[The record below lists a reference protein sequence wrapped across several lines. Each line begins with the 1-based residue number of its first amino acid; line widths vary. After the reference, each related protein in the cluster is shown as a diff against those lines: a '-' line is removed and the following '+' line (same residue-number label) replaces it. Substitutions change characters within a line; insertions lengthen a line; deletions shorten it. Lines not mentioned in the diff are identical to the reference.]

1 MEKTTNKKKQVN
13 IVRIMLYI
21 SAALIL
27 ASVCVSFLPVVH
39 YTDPYTKLTTS
50 FTGLDFT
57 KALYMPE
64 YGTKMSAVKSLL
76 ESGKAGV
83 VAETLAILCPVC
95 LGYSVI
101 MFLLTLLATYYKKL
115 NNIFIIGGFFGVWT
129 FYLMTTI
136 NVVGRMAVVKG
147 ENILNNYAIGAAVP
161 LGTICVL
168 AASIINIFMVFV
180 EEAKSKP
187 QQKKP
192 SFIPPPP
199 RRY

>member
-1 MEKTTNKKKQVN
+1 MEKATKEKKKVN
-13 IVRIMLYI
+13 IVRVMLYV
-21 SAALIL
+21 SAVLIL
-27 ASVCVSFLPVVH
+27 ASIAVSFLPIIN
-39 YTDPYTKLTTS
+39 YTDPYTKQVTS

-64 YGTKMSAVKSLL
+64 YGTKVSAVKSLL
-76 ESGKAGV
+76 ESSKAGM
-83 VAETLAILCPVC
+83 VAQTLAILCPVG
-95 LGYSVI
+95 LAYSVI

-147 ENILNNYAIGAAVP
+147 ENVLNNYAMGLAVP
-161 LGTICVL
+161 LGTLCVL
-168 AASIINIFMVFV
+168 TASIINIFMVFV
-180 EEAKSKP
+180 EESKSKP
-187 QQKKP
+187 QQNKP
-192 SFIPPPP
+192 TFIPPPP